1 MPISHMIDIKD
12 LYWRDKGIRLDGYR
26 FINCRFDSC
35 CLVHSDPQMY
45 QMLRCHFR
53 GATRWDSSS
62 NQPMMTYS
70 EAELRA
76 LSSKEDLR
84 K

>member
-12 LYWRDKGIRLDGYR
+12 LYWKNKAIRLDGYR

-35 CLVHSDPQMY
+35 SLTHSDPQMY

-53 GATRWDSSS
+53 GATSWEPVFGKS
-62 NQPMMTYS
+62 MMVYS

-76 LSSKEDLR
+76 LSNEEDLR